1 MQTVVPP
8 TFPTVSPGN
17 LFSLRSTEKITV
29 KFLAPAAFLYAETR
43 QAGCKKLKIKLS
55 SFSIL
60 SLNQPADFL
69 SETILLHSEIS
80 YTEVGRRIN
89 GKRQSQA
96 CHKKRSVPNYEDPND
111 FLQLIFSLL
120 VAKEKK
126 IKHILEKT
134 GQTFF

>member
-1 MQTVVPP
+1 M
-8 TFPTVSPGN
+8 
-17 LFSLRSTEKITV
+17 
-29 KFLAPAAFLYAETR
+29 KFLAPVAFLYAETR
-43 QAGCKKLKIKLS
+43 QAGCKKLKRKLS

-80 YTEVGRRIN
+80 YTEVGRGIN

-96 CHKKRSVPNYEDPND
+96 CHKKMSVPNYEDPND

-126 IKHILEKT
+126 
-134 GQTFF
+134 